1 MCFRWSEQLAELLAT
16 AATEAVS
23 PLPAPIPLNDV
34 ECQFQLSFKTKVVQ
48 GLFNNK
54 GDLWMDWTQSSRWQL
69 CKTELSKAFRETNYE
84 PEAIVV
90 QPAKHRFQGLN
101 GKFVAL

>member
-48 GLFNNK
+48 GLFNDK
-54 GDLWMDWTQSSRWQL
+54 GDL
-69 CKTELSKAFRETNYE
+69 
-84 PEAIVV
+84 
-90 QPAKHRFQGLN
+90 
-101 GKFVAL
+101 